1 MKIDG
6 AGGCFEN
13 RMYEVSR
20 QVAWKFVKE
29 CILEMDLAVETL
41 DEQNCL
47 ASGKLK
53 KDEGTGIFAMLFQNN
68 HHKLFQTAVQDV
80 ENESTVQVVF
90 DVHKKVPTAYQWSK
104 QDEEVKNFYDRFDQ
118 KMDEYLHFAICPHCK
133 TKVARKVKFCP
144 NCGKAM
150 Q

>member
-29 CILEMDLAVETL
+29 CIAEMDLAVETM
-41 DEQNCL
+41 DEKNCL
-47 ASGKLK
+47 ASGKLQ
-53 KDEGTGIFAMLFQNN
+53 KDEGKGIFAMLFQNN
-68 HHKLFQTAVQDV
+68 HHKLFQAAVQEADDAC
-80 ENESTVQVVF
+80 TVQVVF

-104 QDEEVKNFYDRFDQ
+104 QDGEVKDFYERFD
-118 KMDEYLHFAICPHCK
+118 KKLEEYLHFAVCPHCH
-133 TKVARKVKFCP
+133 ARVDRQVKFCP